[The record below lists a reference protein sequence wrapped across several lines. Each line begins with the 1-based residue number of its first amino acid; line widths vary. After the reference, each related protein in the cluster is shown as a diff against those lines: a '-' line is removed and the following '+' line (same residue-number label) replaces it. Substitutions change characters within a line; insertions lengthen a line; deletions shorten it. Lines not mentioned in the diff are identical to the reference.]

1 MWFLAVNDRAEV
13 PQGLPES
20 PSGWTVT
27 FVDQQGLA
35 AAASDL
41 CPGCEVRVIADAADI
56 DVPGGWSMVLG
67 APAFVER
74 ALRRV
79 MGMPDGTARLA
90 VRPGALSLVQLL
102 PDRAILVHLNQ
113 GRALDVQG
121 A

>member
-1 MWFLAVNDRAEV
+1 MWFLAVNHDGEV
-13 PQGLPES
+13 PRLLPGS
-20 PSGWTVT
+20 PSGWTVA
-27 FVDQQGLA
+27 FVDHQGLA

-41 CPGCEVRVIADAADI
+41 CPGCEVRVIADSADI

-67 APAFVER
+67 EPAFVER

-79 MGMPDGTARLA
+79 MRMPDGTARLA
-90 VRPGALSLVQLL
+90 VLPGALSLVQLL

-113 GRALDVQG
+113 GRALDIQE